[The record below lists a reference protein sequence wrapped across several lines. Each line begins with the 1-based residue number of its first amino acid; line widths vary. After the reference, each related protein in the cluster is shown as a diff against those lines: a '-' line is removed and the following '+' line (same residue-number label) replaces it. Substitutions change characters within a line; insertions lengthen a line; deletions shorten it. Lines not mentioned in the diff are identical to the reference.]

1 MVFSRLRT
9 HITAFLLSLLL
20 SLTVVPG
27 ASAQIE
33 LLPGLFPGLTPA
45 SSSTVAWWNP
55 SGARRCGRLLCTRV
69 LLYGDREGLT
79 IAAPI
84 IQDGEEQTLLLE
96 ERARQIQASFREL
109 VGEVVKTSEPS
120 LTPPSLWSP
129 YAHHQLHPQTP
140 QLEVGFENEQTV
152 LYLPEQDG
160 FVPRT
165 LATVTGFDI
174 RQNRQTSKERLA
186 QQWQSQMERI
196 LSQRL
201 WGQQYDVAH
210 PWGRPLA
217 VLAIAL
223 GGYGLLITPL
233 VFLKRRIKHMEH
245 SLRQQQKQM
254 RSAVQLVDPEV
265 ATVEELDAATTVAA
279 VPMEDW
285 NGPDELGH
293 AIAIDPSQTSK
304 AAVPSKPHTRISKPA
319 ATQSSSQDAIPF
331 NRYIQPFLE
340 NLPTRSLSRQSLLQ
354 QRRNLLQLS
363 LRLLFWLQ
371 VSGLWLGVAMIAR
384 LYPALRP
391 YAAAFLSQTIAL
403 PLIWMCVNLAD
414 KFCDVMTDRWLEQWA
429 KHRHELDPQSQRY
442 ALRADTYSTAL
453 RSLTTIGFT
462 LLGLYLT
469 VRLFGLNPAVL
480 ASAGFFGAA
489 LVLVARGVL
498 QDMLNGALVLAT
510 DRYAVGDVIAV
521 GDVTG
526 LVEAMDLYVTQM
538 RAKGG
543 RLVTIPNGQIQTV
556 QNLTK
561 DWSRVEFEVAIAYDA
576 DISKA
581 FHILEQVA
589 EQLATEPE
597 WQAKILEP
605 PSILGLE
612 KVSHEGLAL
621 KVWIKTQPLQ
631 QWSVEREFR
640 LRVKLAFDQAGIAIG
655 VPQQRL
661 C

>member
-1 MVFSRLRT
+1 MAFTRFLT
-9 HITAFLLSLLL
+9 HVTAFLLSLLL
-20 SLTVVPG
+20 TLAVMPG

-33 LLPGLFPGLTPA
+33 LLPGLMPA

-55 SGARRCGRLLCTRV
+55 SGAKRCGRLLCTRV

-84 IQDGEEQTLLLE
+84 TQDGEEQTLFLE

-109 VGEVVKTSEPS
+109 VREVVAEVEPGPMP
-120 LTPPSLWSP
+120 LLWSP
-129 YAHHQLHPQTP
+129 NPHPQLHPQTP
-140 QLEVGFENEQTV
+140 QLKVGFENEQTV

-165 LATVTGFDI
+165 LATVTSFDI
-174 RQNRQTSKERLA
+174 RQNRQISKEQLA
-186 QQWQSQMERI
+186 QQWETQIETI
-196 LSQRL
+196 LSRML
-201 WGQQYDVAH
+201 WGRQYDAAH

-223 GGYGLLITPL
+223 GGYGFLITP
-233 VFLKRRIKHMEH
+233 VICLKRRIKRMERR
-245 SLRQQQKQM
+245 LRQQQKQM
-254 RSAVQLVDPEV
+254 RGAVQLIDPEV
-265 ATVEELDAATTVAA
+265 ASVEELDAAATVAA
-279 VPMEDW
+279 VPMEEW
-285 NGPDELGH
+285 NGSDELGH
-293 AIAIDPSQTSK
+293 AIAIDPS
-304 AAVPSKPHTRISKPA
+304 KP
-319 ATQSSSQDAIPF
+319 TQPQAPGSVTHPPKNKSTAQDAIPF
-331 NRYIQPFLE
+331 NRYIQPLLE
-340 NLPTRSLSRQSLLQ
+340 NLPTRSLSRQNLLQ
-354 QRRNLLQLS
+354 QRRNIMQLS

-371 VSGLWLGVAMIAR
+371 VSGLWLGIAMIAR

-403 PLIWMCVNLAD
+403 PMIWMFVNLAD
-414 KFCDVMTDRWLEQWA
+414 KFCDVMTDRWLDQWA

-453 RSLTTIGFT
+453 RGLTTIGFT
-462 LLGLYLT
+462 LLGVYLT

-498 QDMLNGALVLAT
+498 QDMLNGVLVLAT
-510 DRYAVGDVIAV
+510 DRYAVGDVIGV

-526 LVEAMDLYVTQM
+526 LVESMNLYVTQV

-561 DWSRVEFEVAIAYDA
+561 DWSRVEFEVAIAYNS

-581 FHILEQVA
+581 FHILEMVSQ
-589 EQLATEPE
+589 QLAKEPE
-597 WQAKILEP
+597 WQAKILDS

-612 KVSHEGLAL
+612 QVSHAGLAL